1 MSQKFL
7 YDIVHW
13 CGDVVTYPLERPDD
27 GYIEM
32 SKVPMMEIEFF
43 QQTDVTQMKQK
54 SLLDT
59 PVLWEADNARKQNE
73 KISLRLITN

>member
-1 MSQKFL
+1 M
-7 YDIVHW
+7 
-13 CGDVVTYPLERPDD
+13 VTYPIEGPDD

-32 SKVPMMEIEFF
+32 SKVPMMEIEIF
-43 QQTDVTQMKQK
+43 QQTDVTQMRQK